1 MWKSTPRMR
10 PGGCSPQAAQAWFI
24 FGQQGNALELPEQLM
39 QDRRRKSPPGPVQ
52 MHADKPSFLRKTGLL
67 LAGLLA
73 FAAIVRLAKIG
84 VPSLWG
90 DELYSVSFSRIPM
103 DMLWGDWMVRETNP
117 PLFYSILKGWI
128 ALFGEQ
134 DVALRVL
141 TIIVGLAGIGGIFLF
156 VRALHSTQA
165 ALLAVALAAV
175 SSRQVA

>member
-1 MWKSTPRMR
+1 
-10 PGGCSPQAAQAWFI
+10 
-24 FGQQGNALELPEQLM
+24 
-39 QDRRRKSPPGPVQ
+39 
-52 MHADKPSFLRKTGLL
+52 MHADTPPSARKTWLL
-67 LAGLLA
+67 LAGLVA
-73 FAAIVRLAKIG
+73 FAAIVRLIGIG

-134 DVALRVL
+134 DTALRVL
-141 TIIVGLAGIGGIFLF
+141 TIIVGLAAIGGIFLF

-165 ALLAVALAAV
+165 ALLAVALQHRSGQGDGRCSAQARGHQPLARQPRSPRR
-175 SSRQVA
+175 SSGRMGADVQGSLAHPARLFL

>member
-1 MWKSTPRMR
+1 
-10 PGGCSPQAAQAWFI
+10 
-24 FGQQGNALELPEQLM
+24 
-39 QDRRRKSPPGPVQ
+39 
-52 MHADKPSFLRKTGLL
+52 MHAEKKSFVQKTWPL

-73 FAAIVRLAKIG
+73 FAAIVRLANIG

-117 PLFYSILKGWI
+117 PLLCSTLKGWI

-134 DVALRVL
+134 DIALRVL
-141 TIIVGLAGIGGIFLF
+141 TIIVGLAAIGGIFLF

-175 SSRQVA
+175 SSLQLA

>member
-1 MWKSTPRMR
+1 
-10 PGGCSPQAAQAWFI
+10 
-24 FGQQGNALELPEQLM
+24 
-39 QDRRRKSPPGPVQ
+39 
-52 MHADKPSFLRKTGLL
+52 MHADTPPSARKTWLL
-67 LAGLLA
+67 LAGLVA
-73 FAAIVRLAKIG
+73 FAAIVRLIGIG

-134 DVALRVL
+134 DTALRVL
-141 TIIVGLAGIGGIFLF
+141 TIIVGLAAIGGIFLF

-175 SSRQVA
+175 WSALAVRRS

>member
-1 MWKSTPRMR
+1 
-10 PGGCSPQAAQAWFI
+10 
-24 FGQQGNALELPEQLM
+24 
-39 QDRRRKSPPGPVQ
+39 
-52 MHADKPSFLRKTGLL
+52 MHADTPPSARKTWLL
-67 LAGLLA
+67 LAGPVA
-73 FAAIVRLAKIG
+73 FAAIVRLIGIG

-134 DVALRVL
+134 DTALRVL
-141 TIIVGLAGIGGIFLF
+141 TIIVGLAAIGGIFLF

-175 SSRQVA
+175 SSLQLA